1 MRRLSDAAIAR
12 PRAALVL
19 FALVVLAL
27 GFFARGL
34 ESRLTATTLLTPG
47 SESAQANE
55 LYKKEFGDGITI
67 PVLLEGPPKQLD
79 RQGPALVRALR
90 EQKHFRVLSAWDRG
104 PAGEALRARD
114 GAGLIVVGVD
124 RPLQYAVEQGLKDVE
139 AIVARE
145 TSGAVEPH
153 VTGLASIGLG
163 VKDSSLSAV
172 ARAEKIAAPL
182 LLIVL
187 LLVFRSVVAAAV
199 PAIFGGAAV
208 VAGMGGLSL
217 VTHVRDI
224 DAIAVSLCSMM
235 GLALG
240 VDYSL
245 LLVSR
250 FREELDGR
258 TGREAACQ
266 ALERTV
272 DTAGRTVLFAGAVL
286 AAAMGVA
293 FFTAPGDLLTSATI
307 GVLMAIVM
315 SVLAAVVGM
324 PAALVLI
331 GSHIDRLW
339 LGRRRAPGHRSA
351 PVRLAIR
358 TLHRPAVPALLV
370 LGVLMLGAAPALA
383 LRTGP
388 PDVRMLPKDSPVRKD
403 YEAVRDVMGAGWTAP
418 FEIIVRVPDGAITDR
433 KRLKALKR
441 WQDEVARMPGVEG
454 VVGPGAIAAQLPP
467 ASQTKQLTKVGK
479 QLARGK
485 QDLQRL
491 EEGLGDAGDGVRE
504 LRSGLGEAADGAGRL
519 AEGGQ
524 AAAEGAAAVR
534 TGLARAADGAAKL
547 SAGLR
552 RGRDGGGRLARGA
565 DRTAAGAAR
574 LARELERTRG
584 EVEQGAA
591 RARELPAGL
600 RKGADDLGK
609 LRESAQRTEAELRAA
624 LKELEGM
631 TVGKADPR
639 YRAAVTAVATALGA
653 ASGRNPVTGKPVA
666 DGYDGLDAS
675 LARAQS
681 ELGRAATGADEV
693 VAGIERLARG
703 LGELAAGAREL
714 RSGADRLARGAD
726 QLHAGLKRLAAGGG
740 ELDSGLSQLTAG
752 AGKLEDGVDRLAGG
766 AARLRGGLSDG
777 NRRSGELETGL
788 ERGERR
794 VAQQGDELVQADVSG
809 LTRSA
814 RRSPG
819 LFDSGYFTLAALDGA
834 RGAQRAG
841 AQFAV
846 SLERGGQ
853 GGRIMVVPETG
864 PNEPGTAALKE
875 RLQAATPRLEKAI
888 GGEAAVGGAA
898 AFLDDYDRVT
908 SDRFP
913 YLVLGIVLASWIV
926 LIPVF
931 RSLLLPLIAIALNL
945 ITVGAAFGILAL
957 LFQGDGP
964 LADAGFIDAVSSA
977 GIFCTLFGL
986 SIDYQVF
993 LITRM
998 REGWERTGST
1008 KDAIAHGLEK
1018 TAPVVTGAAGIML
1031 GVFAAFS
1038 LADVASIQQFG
1049 LGLAI
1054 AIVIDATLVRL
1065 VLLPAAM
1072 RACGKW
1078 CWWLPAW
1085 LERRIPRWDVDGADA
1100 SSPAPRV
1107 VP

>member
-1 MRRLSDAAIAR
+1 MKRLSAAAIAR
-12 PRAALVL
+12 PRAALAF
-19 FALVVLAL
+19 FAVAVLAL
-27 GFFARGL
+27 GFMGRDL

-47 SESAQANE
+47 TESAQANA
-55 LYKKEFGDGITI
+55 LYRSEFGDGITI
-67 PVLLEGPPKQLD
+67 PVLLQGPPAQLD
-79 RQGPALVRALR
+79 RQGPELVEALR
-90 EQKHFRVLSAWDRG
+90 EHEHFRVLSAWDRG
-104 PAGEALRARD
+104 PAGEALRAREN
-114 GAGLIVVGVD
+114 AGLIVVGVD
-124 RPLQYAVEQGLKDVE
+124 RPLDYAVEQGLHDVE
-139 AIVARE
+139 EIVARE
-145 TSGAVEPH
+145 TSGPVEPRI
-153 VTGLASIGLG
+153 TGLASIGLG
-163 VKDSSLSAV
+163 VKESSLEAV

-187 LLVFRSVVAAAV
+187 LLVFRSVVAAAI
-199 PAIFGGAAV
+199 PAVFGGAAV

-217 VTHVRDI
+217 ITHVRDI

-250 FREELDGR
+250 FREELAGR
-258 TGREAACQ
+258 TGREAACE
-266 ALERTV
+266 ALQLTV
-272 DTAGRTVLFAGAVL
+272 ATAGRTVLFAGAVL

-307 GVLMAIVM
+307 GVMTAIVM
-315 SVLAAVVGM
+315 SVMAAVVGM

-339 LGRRRAPGHRSA
+339 LGRRREPGHRSA
-351 PVRLAIR
+351 PVRMAIR

-388 PDVRMLPKDSPVRKD
+388 PDVRMLPDDSPVRED
-403 YEAVRDVMGAGWTAP
+403 YEAVRDAMGAGWTAP
-418 FEIIVRVPDGAITDR
+418 FEVIVRVPDGSVTER
-433 KRLKALKR
+433 RRLEAMKR
-441 WQDEVARMPGVEG
+441 WQDEVAKMPGVAG
-454 VVGPGAIAAQLPP
+454 VVGPGAIAEQLPP
-467 ASQTKQLTKVGK
+467 ETQTRELASVGR
-479 QLARGK
+479 QLARGRK
-485 QDLQRL
+485 DLERL
-491 EEGLGDAGDGVRE
+491 EDGLGDAGDGVRQ

-524 AAAEGAAAVR
+524 AAADGAAAVR
-534 TGLARAADGAAKL
+534 AGLARAASGAAQL
-547 SAGLR
+547 ADGLR
-552 RGRDGGGRLARGA
+552 RGRDGGGKLARGA
-565 DRTAAGAAR
+565 YRTADGAAR
-574 LARELERTRG
+574 LARELERTRR
-584 EVEQGAA
+584 EVADGAG

-600 RKGADDLGK
+600 RKGAGDLGK
-609 LRESAQRTEAELRAA
+609 LREPAQKTEAELRAA
-624 LKELEGM
+624 LKALDGM

-639 YRAAVTAVATALGA
+639 YREAYTAVATALGA
-653 ASGRNPVTGKPVA
+653 ASGKNPLTGQPVA
-666 DGYDGLDAS
+666 SGYDGMDAS

-681 ELGRAATGADEV
+681 ELGRAADGADEV
-693 VAGIERLARG
+693 VAGIDRLTRG
-703 LGELAAGAREL
+703 LGQLAAGAREL

-726 QLHAGLKRLAAGGG
+726 RLHAGLRTLAAGGG
-740 ELDSGLSQLTAG
+740 DLDSGLARLSAG
-752 AGKLEDGVDRLAGG
+752 AGELEDGVGQLAGG
-766 AARLRGGLSDG
+766 AARLRGGLSEG
-777 NRRSGELETGL
+777 NERTGALQSGL

-794 VAQQGDELVQADVSG
+794 IDRQGDQLVQADFSG
-809 LTRSA
+809 LAKSA
-814 RRSPG
+814 RTSPG

-834 RGAQRAG
+834 RGARRAG

-864 PNEPGTAALKE
+864 PNEPETAAVKE
-875 RLQAATPRLEKAI
+875 RLQAATRDLEKAV
-888 GGEAAVGGAA
+888 GGQAAVGGAA
-898 AFLDDYDRVT
+898 SFLDDYDRVT
-908 SDRFP
+908 SARFP
-913 YLVLGIVLASWIV
+913 WLVLGIVLASWIV
-926 LIPVF
+926 LIPIF
-931 RSLLLPLIAIALNL
+931 RSLLLPMIAIVLNL

-1008 KDAIAHGLEK
+1008 TEAIAHGLEK

-1054 AIVIDATLVRL
+1054 AILIDATVVRL

-1078 CWWLPAW
+1078 CWWLPSW
-1085 LERRIPRWDVDGADA
+1085 LDRRVPRFDG
-1100 SSPAPRV
+1100 V
-1107 VP
+1107 